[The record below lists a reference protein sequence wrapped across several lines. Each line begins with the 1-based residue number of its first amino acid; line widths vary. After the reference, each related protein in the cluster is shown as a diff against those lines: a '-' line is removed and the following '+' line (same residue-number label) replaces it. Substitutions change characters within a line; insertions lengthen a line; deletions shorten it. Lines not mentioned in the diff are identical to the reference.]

1 MGQISFEDEECN
13 AWGLFDKTAIVAD
26 NSNNL
31 HVAEV
36 AISVDQNGKK
46 TYKLN
51 RYRKTVCGKAMKS
64 PQNPIPFY
72 SDSDSAVRLKL
83 ARLQNEGTEVCGIC
97 VAHFHLDK

>member
-1 MGQISFEDEECN
+1 MGQISFEHEECN

-46 TYKLN
+46 N
-51 RYRKTVCGKAMKS
+51 V
-64 PQNPIPFY
+64 
-72 SDSDSAVRLKL
+72 
-83 ARLQNEGTEVCGIC
+83 
-97 VAHFHLDK
+97 